1 MKEIEIGTRNR
12 SSSGDTS
19 ENLHVKTCAHAYQ
32 AECSECAT
40 RIISLFHLLFFAF
53 CVEESWDSDFLHS
66 LKS

>member
-40 RIISLFHLLFFAF
+40 RTISLLHLLFFAF
-53 CVEESWDSDFLHS
+53 CVE
-66 LKS
+66 